1 VKRISPA
8 TVTFTVMAIVLGLVA
23 AYVIRQALEK
33 PPVVKAPEPQP
44 DPGVRVV
51 FAAVNIPKNTRI
63 ADSDIYTSFVP
74 KDVKAAMGSVHSVP
88 IAVGRIARQ
97 TIKAGQAMREDY
109 LLGIGETLPDLAE
122 RLPEGMR
129 AVSIDVVGAETG
141 GKRLE
146 EGDHVDISLTVEGS
160 HPDLGEITTKTLLT
174 DVLVVDAAASRPR
187 ERSARRTATP
197 VVEGLTVA
205 VSPEDAN
212 KLMVAQRTG
221 ILGVTLRSALDV
233 AKEDDTTH
241 EINRRELL
249 GLREL
254 PPPPAPRRYTIEKY
268 SGGKL
273 QVLEFD
279 GDRIRESRQG
289 PSGKRFESD
298 EQPQAVTAPAKAG
311 GDKSAS
317 VSSGVVTPAVTSFE
331 ETTAN

>member
-1 VKRISPA
+1 MKRISPA

-33 PPVVKAPEPQP
+33 PPVAKPAEPKP

-63 ADSDIYTSFVP
+63 SESDVYTTHVP
-74 KDVKAAMGSVHSVP
+74 RDVKAATGSVRATP
-88 IAVGRIARQ
+88 IAVGRITKQ
-97 TIKAGQAMREDY
+97 TIKAGQAMREEY
-109 LLGIGETLPDLAE
+109 LLGIGEALPDLAE

-129 AVSIDVVGAETG
+129 AVAIDVVGAETG

-146 EGDHVDISLTVEGS
+146 EGDRVDISLTVEGA

-174 DVLVVDAAASRPR
+174 DVLVVDASASRPR
-187 ERSARRTATP
+187 ERTARRSVAP
-197 VVEGLTVA
+197 VIEGLTVA

-221 ILGVTLRSALDV
+221 ILGVTLRSAMDA
-233 AKEDDTTH
+233 AKADDKAH

-249 GLREL
+249 GLREI
-254 PPPPAPRRYTIEKY
+254 PAPPAPRRYTIEKY

-279 GDRIRESRQG
+279 GDRVRESREG
-289 PSGKRFESD
+289 PSGKRFDSD
-298 EQPQAVTAPAKAG
+298 EQPQAVTAPAAS
-311 GDKSAS
+311 GDKSAAN
-317 VSSGVVTPAVTSFE
+317 SSGVIAPVVASVE